1 MRGDRPSPAPSPAHG
16 NAGRALYALAMERL
30 YLACIAV
37 SAAALVAITLV
48 IPYGVFM
55 RYVMNSASSWPEPF
69 SVLAMVLFTFVG
81 GAAAYRANVHIAVQ
95 MLTDAV
101 RPALRSALLK
111 LADLA
116 MIATALFMLVFGA
129 QLCRVTWNQTIAE
142 FPTLSVG
149 VTYLP
154 IPLGGLATLLFI
166 VERLWLGAPPA
177 ESIMHRDQPLPD

>member
-1 MRGDRPSPAPSPAHG
+1 MKAA
-16 NAGRALYALAMERL
+16 YAAAMERL
-30 YLACIAV
+30 YLACIVV
-37 SAAALVAITLV
+37 SALALVTITLV

-69 SVLAMVLFTFVG
+69 SVLAMVLFSFVG

-101 RPALRSALLK
+101 PAKARGALLM

-116 MIATALFMLVFGA
+116 MVATALFMMIYGTQLVRA
-129 QLCRVTWNQTIAE
+129 TWNQTIAE

-149 VTYLP
+149 ITYLP
-154 IPLGGLATLLFI
+154 IPLGGLFTLLFI
-166 VERLWLGAPPA
+166 VERLWLGMPPPG
-177 ESIMHRDQPLPD
+177 SVMYRDQPLAE

>member
-1 MRGDRPSPAPSPAHG
+1 
-16 NAGRALYALAMERL
+16 MERL
-30 YLACIAV
+30 YLACIVV

-69 SVLAMVLFTFVG
+69 AVLAMVLFSFVG

-101 RPALRSALLK
+101 PPAVRGWMLK
-111 LADLA
+111 FADLA
-116 MIATALFMLVFGA
+116 MVATALFMLVYGS
-129 QLCRVTWNQTIAE
+129 QLVKVTWNQTIAE

-149 VTYLP
+149 LTYSP
-154 IPLGGLATLLFI
+154 IPLGGLFTLLFI
-166 VERLWLGAPPA
+166 VERLWLGTPPPT
-177 ESIMHRDQPLPD
+177 SIMYRDQPLAE

>member
-1 MRGDRPSPAPSPAHG
+1 VKAA
-16 NAGRALYALAMERL
+16 YAAAMERL
-30 YLACIAV
+30 YLACIVV

-69 SVLAMVLFTFVG
+69 SVLAMVLFSFVG

-101 RPALRSALLK
+101 PAPARRALLL

-116 MIATALFMLVFGA
+116 MVATALFMIVYGTQLVRA
-129 QLCRVTWNQTIAE
+129 TWNQTIAE

-149 VTYLP
+149 ITYLP
-154 IPLGGLATLLFI
+154 IPLGGLFTLLFL
-166 VERLWLGAPPA
+166 VERLWLGMPPPT
-177 ESIMHRDQPLPD
+177 SVMYRDQPLAE

>member
-1 MRGDRPSPAPSPAHG
+1 MKAA
-16 NAGRALYALAMERL
+16 YAAAMERL
-30 YLACIAV
+30 YLACIVV
-37 SAAALVAITLV
+37 SATALVAITLV

-69 SVLAMVLFTFVG
+69 SVLAMVLFSFVG

-101 RPALRSALLK
+101 PAPARRGLLL

-116 MIATALFMLVFGA
+116 MVATALFMMVYGTQLVRA
-129 QLCRVTWNQTIAE
+129 TWNQTIAE

-149 VTYLP
+149 ITYLP
-154 IPLGGLATLLFI
+154 IPVGGLFTLLFI
-166 VERLWLGAPPA
+166 VERLWLGMPPPT
-177 ESIMHRDQPLPD
+177 SVMYRDQPLAE

>member
-1 MRGDRPSPAPSPAHG
+1 MKAA
-16 NAGRALYALAMERL
+16 YAAAMERL
-30 YLACIAV
+30 YLACIVV
-37 SAAALVAITLV
+37 SALALVAITIV

-69 SVLAMVLFTFVG
+69 SVLAMVLFSFVG

-101 RPALRSALLK
+101 PAPARRALLL

-116 MIATALFMLVFGA
+116 MVATALFMMVYGTQLVRA
-129 QLCRVTWNQTIAE
+129 TWNQTIAE

-149 VTYLP
+149 ITYLP
-154 IPLGGLATLLFI
+154 IPVGGLFTLLFI
-166 VERLWLGAPPA
+166 IERLWLGMPPPT
-177 ESIMHRDQPLPD
+177 SVMYRDQPLAE

>member
-1 MRGDRPSPAPSPAHG
+1 MRAA
-16 NAGRALYALAMERL
+16 YALAMERL
-30 YLACIAV
+30 YLACIVV
-37 SAAALVAITLV
+37 SAVALVSITLV

-69 SVLAMVLFTFVG
+69 SVLAMVLFSFVG

-101 RPALRSALLK
+101 PARARRALLL

-116 MIATALFMLVFGA
+116 MVATALFMMIYGTQLVRA
-129 QLCRVTWNQTIAE
+129 TWNQTIAE

-149 VTYLP
+149 ITYLP
-154 IPLGGLATLLFI
+154 IPVGGLFTLLFI
-166 VERLWLGAPPA
+166 VERLWLGMPPPT
-177 ESIMHRDQPLPD
+177 SVMYRDQPLAE

>member
-1 MRGDRPSPAPSPAHG
+1 MKAA
-16 NAGRALYALAMERL
+16 YAAAMERL
-30 YLACIAV
+30 YLACIVV

-55 RYVMNSASSWPEPF
+55 RYAMNSASSWPEPF
-69 SVLAMVLFTFVG
+69 SVLAMVLFSFVG

-101 RPALRSALLK
+101 PARARRALLL

-116 MIATALFMLVFGA
+116 MVATALFMIVYGTQLVRA
-129 QLCRVTWNQTIAE
+129 TWNQTIAE

-149 VTYLP
+149 ITYLP
-154 IPLGGLATLLFI
+154 IPVGGLFTLLFI
-166 VERLWLGAPPA
+166 VERLWLGMPPP
-177 ESIMHRDQPLPD
+177 SSVMYRDQPLAE

>member
-1 MRGDRPSPAPSPAHG
+1 MRAA
-16 NAGRALYALAMERL
+16 YAAAMERL
-30 YLACIAV
+30 YLACIVV
-37 SAAALVAITLV
+37 SAVALVAITLV

-101 RPALRSALLK
+101 PAPARRALLL

-116 MIATALFMLVFGA
+116 MVATALFMMVYGTQLVRA
-129 QLCRVTWNQTIAE
+129 TWGQTIAE

-149 VTYLP
+149 ITYLP
-154 IPLGGLATLLFI
+154 IPVGGLFTLLFI
-166 VERLWLGAPPA
+166 VERLWLGMPPPT
-177 ESIMHRDQPLPD
+177 SVMYRDQPLAE

>member
-1 MRGDRPSPAPSPAHG
+1 VKAA
-16 NAGRALYALAMERL
+16 YAAAMERL
-30 YLACIAV
+30 YLACIVV
-37 SAAALVAITLV
+37 SALALVAITLV

-69 SVLAMVLFTFVG
+69 SVLAMVLFSFVG

-101 RPALRSALLK
+101 PAPARRALLL

-116 MIATALFMLVFGA
+116 MVATALFMMVYGTQLVRA
-129 QLCRVTWNQTIAE
+129 TWNQTIAE

-149 VTYLP
+149 ITYLP
-154 IPLGGLATLLFI
+154 IPLGGLFTLLFL
-166 VERLWLGAPPA
+166 VERLWLGMPPPT
-177 ESIMHRDQPLPD
+177 SVMYRDQPLAE

>member
-1 MRGDRPSPAPSPAHG
+1 VKAA
-16 NAGRALYALAMERL
+16 YAAAMERL
-30 YLACIAV
+30 YLACIVV

-55 RYVMNSASSWPEPF
+55 RYALSSAASWPEPF
-69 SVLAMVLFTFVG
+69 SVLAMVLFSFVG

-101 RPALRSALLK
+101 TPTARKALLT

-116 MIATALFMLVFGA
+116 MVATALFMMIHGSQLV
-129 QLCRVTWNQTIAE
+129 RTTWNQTIAE

-149 VTYLP
+149 ITYLP
-154 IPLGGLATLLFI
+154 IPVGGLITLLFI
-166 VERLWLGAPPA
+166 VERLWLGMPPPT
-177 ESIMHRDQPLPD
+177 SVMYRDQPLAD